1 MSLQVGAV
9 KSKKAAKVEKE
20 LANNEFGSPVTNFC
34 IDNSMTKIMQ
44 KLVLEPL
51 LVSQL

>member
-34 IDNSMTKIMQ
+34 IDNKIM
-44 KLVLEPL
+44 KIIRHVL
-51 LVSQL
+51 